1 MAAKVM
7 GQSPAGLFGYSHM
20 MGGYPGGQ
28 AEYLRVPF
36 ADVGPLKI
44 PDGLPDEKVLF
55 LSDILPTGYMAAEN
69 AEIQPGDT
77 VAIWGCGPVGQFTIQ
92 CAWML
97 GAGRVIAIDRL
108 PERLQMA
115 EMYGQAE
122 TINFDEE
129 EVHERLMEMTSGC
142 GPDRCIDAVGT
153 EAHST
158 GAIDS
163 VVDRAKQMVR
173 LGTDRPHVLREAIYN
188 CRKGGTV
195 SVPGAYVGFL
205 DKIPFGAAMNKGLT
219 IKTGQTHVQNYM
231 RPLLERIQ
239 NGDIDPSFVIT
250 HQMSLEDGPKG
261 YEMFKNKEDNC
272 IKVVLKP

>member
-1 MAAKVM
+1 
-7 GQSPAGLFGYSHM
+7 L
-20 MGGYPGGQ
+20 
-28 AEYLRVPF
+28 L
-36 ADVGPLKI
+36 
-44 PDGLPDEKVLF
+44 
-55 LSDILPTGYMAAEN
+55 
-69 AEIQPGDT
+69 
-77 VAIWGCGPVGQFTIQ
+77 TIQ
-92 CAWML
+92 CAWL
-97 GAGRVIAIDRL
+97 FGAGRVIAIDRL

-115 EMYGQAE
+115 EAYGQAE
-122 TINFDEE
+122 TINFDDESVGE
-129 EVHERLMEMTSGC
+129 CLEEMTNGR

-158 GAIDS
+158 GAIDA

-195 SVPGAYVGFL
+195 SVPGVYLGFL

-219 IKTGQTHVQNYM
+219 LKMGQTHVQRYM

-239 NGDIDPSFVIT
+239 SGEIDPSFIIT
-250 HQMSLEDGPKG
+250 HQLSLEEGPKG
-261 YEMFKNKEDNC
+261 YELFKNKEDNC